1 MFKIENLYDV
11 QNVEVISHINRLK
24 AHVTLQ
30 RDVDYMVVDGEVLI
44 VDQFTGRTMPGRRFS
59 EGLHQ
64 AIEAKEGVKIQ
75 NESKTMASITF
86 QNYFRMYNKLGM
98 TGTAKQRK
106 KNSVIFII

>member
-1 MFKIENLYDV
+1 MRIKLNVCSKLKNLYDV
-11 QNVEVISHINRLK
+11 QNVDVISHINTALR

-64 AIEAKEGVKIQ
+64 AIEAKEGVQIQ
-75 NESKTMASITF
+75 NESKTIYYIPKLF
-86 QNYFRMYNKLGM
+86 QNV
-98 TGTAKQRK
+98 Q
-106 KNSVIFII
+106 